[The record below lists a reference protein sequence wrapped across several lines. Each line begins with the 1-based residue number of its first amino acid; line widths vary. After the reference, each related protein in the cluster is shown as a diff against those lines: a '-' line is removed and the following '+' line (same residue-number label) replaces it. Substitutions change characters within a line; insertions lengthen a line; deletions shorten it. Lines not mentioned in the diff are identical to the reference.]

1 MSKTKLTRKQIEEI
15 VRQKVLQALNEE
27 ETIEVAG
34 EEIDAGQVTDDAEN
48 ADQLAKS
55 FVTERAAESMDPG
68 REMSAAEEN
77 YRSTLSA
84 DSSEQLGVQPPSDA
98 SGAQGPGASQAEGG
112 GSDNEQGAAQASQE
126 SVQENLTDKEW
137 YDKSLYERLTRK
149 WSK

>member
-27 ETIEVAG
+27 ETMEVAG
-34 EEIDAGQVTDDAEN
+34 EEIDAGQVTDEAEN

-55 FVTERAAESMDPG
+55 FVTERAAGSMDPSG
-68 REMSAAEEN
+68 GMSAAEEN

-84 DSSEQLGVQPPSDA
+84 DRSEQLGVQPASDA
-98 SGAQGPGASQAEGG
+98 SGAQGPDAAKAEGG
-112 GSDNEQGAAQASQE
+112 GSDNEQSAAQASQE